1 MAKQA
6 PATDMGRDIFLEIV
20 LEAFSKPPF
29 EPLEEVSDPALTLKT
44 VFLLAISS
52 LKRVG
57 DIQALSVA
65 FLLGLCTW
73 DGQSLPLP
81 QTGVPA
87 LSALLH
93 PTAGCTAD
101 LLPSSLPGPRPAED
115 WLYVSRA
122 SIYLSYELSD
132 LSSPLGVKAHSTLQG
147 LPVVGPHDWH
157 L

>member
-6 PATDMGRDIFLEIV
+6 PATDMGRDIVLEIV

-73 DGQSLPLP
+73 DGQSLPLAP
-81 QTGVPA
+81 DRGTCLKCPPPSHGRLYCRP
-87 LSALLH
+87 SALL
-93 PTAGCTAD
+93 
-101 LLPSSLPGPRPAED
+101 PSRTQT
-115 WLYVSRA
+115 SRRLTVCVQ
-122 SIYLSYELSD
+122 SKHLSFLRI
-132 LSSPLGVKAHSTLQG
+132 L
-147 LPVVGPHDWH
+147 
-157 L
+157 